1 MQMINE
7 IAEGALMKIR
17 KRKEIYLDFG
27 SLRNEFNSLFDP
39 TGKVTHEQLNTMIN
53 LQRQVL
59 KKADQLPTL
68 LHALFNHT
76 NLDSQLLSCLNVD
89 ISNLLS
95 GDPQITEMLQSSVRS
110 PDLHVTI
117 TNSGSTNNNY
127 AFNSVFHPMESSTDP
142 TIHQLVKMDSIVPAP
157 IATTLIS
164 LENNASDFEANIEP
178 QELTNNQS
186 ANHVT
191 NESLTSDQ
199 FDPGYTSSIIRQN
212 PTVINS
218 QNDKF
223 AGTLCCY
230 ENQLLFN
237 DYHQRLICPRL
248 TFIPDVSQPTVR
260 QHIAWTQPDTS
271 IGGGDDSW
279 IQDIVYSTKLN
290 GYFLLNRARLR
301 LLRSDTLTME
311 EFDEFPDYSMKRVA
325 CDETSIYL
333 ISASGSISQN
343 GDEVI
348 VMDYTK
354 QDKVFKTFRDLIL
367 MRSKRAIGSLIGEI
381 TDIAVGRNGQVILS
395 YRYERRHD
403 VGTCLYKVTNHG
415 NEWSFIRRLLLS
427 DCWRDDVFFTPRVEW
442 CDNLNVFI
450 LVEYLT
456 GHLIMIDQTGGAKG
470 ECHMT
475 HTEVQREAPLN
486 ISSSAN
492 NWLCVRYKSSI
503 NVYRLEDARF

>member
-17 KRKEIYLDFG
+17 GRKEIYLDFG
-27 SLRNEFNSLFDP
+27 LLRNEFNSLFDS
-39 TGKVTHEQLNTMIN
+39 TGKVTHEQLNSMID
-53 LQRQVL
+53 LQQQVL
-59 KKADQLPTL
+59 KQVDQLPTL
-68 LHALFNHT
+68 LHTLFNHT
-76 NLDSQLLSCLNVD
+76 NLDSQLLFRLNVD
-89 ISNLLS
+89 TSNHLP
-95 GDPQITEMLQSSVRS
+95 DDHQITEMLQPSARS

-117 TNSGSTNNNY
+117 MNNGSTDNNSV
-127 AFNSVFHPMESSTDP
+127 FNSVFHPMESSTES
-142 TIHQLVKMDSIVPAP
+142 TIHRLAKIDSIVPAP

-164 LENNASDFEANIEP
+164 LENNAPDFEANIEP
-178 QELTNNQS
+178 HELTNNPS

-191 NESLTSDQ
+191 NESITSDQ
-199 FDPGYTSSIIRQN
+199 FDSGYTSSIIRHN
-212 PTVINS
+212 PTIINS
-218 QNDKF
+218 HNDKF

-248 TFIPDVSQPTVR
+248 TFIPNVSQPTVR

-279 IQDIVYSTKLN
+279 IQDIAYSTKLK

-301 LLRSDTLTME
+301 LLRSDTLQME
-311 EFDEFPDYSMKRVA
+311 EFDQFPDYSMKRVA

-333 ISASGSISQN
+333 ISASGSISPN

-348 VMDYTK
+348 VMNYTN

-367 MRSKRAIGSLIGEI
+367 MRNRRAIGSLIGEI
-381 TDIAVGRNGQVILS
+381 TDIAVGRNDQVILS

-415 NEWSFIRRLLLS
+415 NEWSFIKRLLLS

-456 GHLIMIDQTGGAKG
+456 GHLIMIDQTGVVKG

-475 HTEVQREAPLN
+475 HTGVQREAPLN
-486 ISSSAN
+486 ISSSTN